1 MQLRETHPEA
11 RTVTATQIDRV
22 AWHIRARN
30 YPPTDTRGILDA
42 LGLITPTPLTRA
54 NNETVYIL

>member
-42 LGLITPTPLTRA
+42 LGLPDQSLVA
-54 NNETVYIL
+54 H